1 MKLRLEQICAITKG
15 AQRVEDNGRICFH
28 RFTQEQEELY
38 LHEKPW
44 HYYEVFYTAGVRL
57 QFKTDSRKLYI
68 RLFPSRRIEERQE
81 NMKDCVSG
89 SYFALDVAVNGEYLD
104 SLDNFSHA
112 PLPEGYAEAAFET
125 KVCEKSFSLGEGEKE
140 VCIYLPWSADGQ
152 LEEISLDDGSYIR
165 PVETS
170 KKLLVFG
177 DSITQGYD
185 ALHPSKHHI
194 VRLTD
199 ALGAETR
206 NKALGG
212 SIFYPGIALCREDF
226 EPDMILV
233 ACGTNDWSA
242 TTKEEFE
249 ANCEGFFQNLSHSYP
264 HAKII
269 AITPLWRAN
278 YTDTTTCGAFTT
290 IEEKIFAVS
299 AELPNVTAVR
309 GFDLIPHE
317 PRLFGDG
324 RLHPNDEGFGYY
336 FENLY
341 PYLK

>member
-1 MKLRLEQICAITKG
+1 MKLNIDQIRAITKG
-15 AQRVEDNGRICFH
+15 AVSVEENERICFH
-28 RFTQEQEELY
+28 RFTKEQEELY

-44 HYYEVFYTAGVRL
+44 HHYEVFYTAGVRL
-57 QFKTDSRKLYI
+57 QFQTDSKKLYI

-81 NMKDCVSG
+81 NMKNCASR
-89 SYFALDVAVNGEYLD
+89 SYFSLDVAVDGKYLE
-104 SLDNFSHA
+104 SLDNFSHE
-112 PLPEGYAEAAFET
+112 PLPEVYTEAKFVT
-125 KVCEKSFSLGEGEKE
+125 KVYEKEFALPEGKKE
-140 VCIYLPWSADGQ
+140 VCVYLPWSADAQ
-152 LEEISLDDGSYIR
+152 IEEISLDDGACIE

-185 ALHPSKHHI
+185 ALHPSCHHI

-212 SIFYPGIALCREDF
+212 SIFYPGIAACKEDF
-226 EPDMILV
+226 EPDLILA

-242 TTKEEFE
+242 TTKEEFD
-249 ANCEGFFQNLSHSYP
+249 ANCEGFFQNLSRSYP
-264 HAKII
+264 KAKIL

-278 YTDTTTCGAFTT
+278 HTEPTACGEFTV
-290 IEEKIFAVS
+290 IEEKIFEVAKTI
-299 AELPNVTAVR
+299 PNMTAIR
-309 GFDLIPHE
+309 GFELIPPQTH
-317 PRLFGDG
+317 LYGDG
-324 RLHPNDEGFGYY
+324 RLHPNDEGFGHY

-341 PYLK
+341 PYIK

>member
-1 MKLRLEQICAITKG
+1 MKLTLDQIRAVTKG
-15 AQRVEDNGRICFH
+15 ADRVEDNGRICFH
-28 RFTQEQEELY
+28 RFTKAQEELY
-38 LHEKPW
+38 LREKPW

-57 QFKTDSRKLYI
+57 QFKTDSRELYI

-81 NMKDCVSG
+81 NMKDCVSR
-89 SYFALDVAVNGEYLD
+89 SYFSLDVAVDGEYLG

-112 PLPEGYAEAAFET
+112 PIPEEYTEAAFVT
-125 KVCEKSFSLGEGEKE
+125 KVYEKRFSLGEGEKE
-140 VCIYLPWSADGQ
+140 VCIYLPWSADAQ
-152 LEEISLDDGSYIR
+152 LEEVSVDDGSYLC

-170 KKLLVFG
+170 RKLLVFG

-185 ALHPSKHHI
+185 ALHPSRHHI

-199 ALGAETR
+199 ALGAQTR

-212 SIFYPGIALCREDF
+212 SIFYPGIAACKEDF
-226 EPDMILV
+226 EPDTILV

-242 TTKEEFE
+242 TKKEEFD
-249 ANCEGFFQNLSHSYP
+249 ANCEGFFQNLRRSYP
-264 HAKII
+264 NAKIV

-278 YTDTTTCGAFTT
+278 YADTTACGAFSY
-290 IEEKIFAVS
+290 IEEKIFAV
-299 AELPNVTAVR
+299 AQKVPNVIAVR

-317 PRLFGDG
+317 PALFGDG

-336 FENLY
+336 FENLH
-341 PYLK
+341 PYLR